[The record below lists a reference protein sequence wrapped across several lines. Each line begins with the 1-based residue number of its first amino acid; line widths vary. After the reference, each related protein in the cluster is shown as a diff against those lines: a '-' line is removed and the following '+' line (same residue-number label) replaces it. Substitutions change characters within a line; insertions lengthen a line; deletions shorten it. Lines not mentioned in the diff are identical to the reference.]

1 MFLKLFYKYF
11 IFCLSLFFCIRSFS
25 QTLPVG
31 TPLLEEV
38 WRRKQLK
45 GERDINT
52 SFTVRPLYSGTYLQ
66 FDSLYDPSNYLS
78 DTSTKLITD
87 TKNKSLI
94 RFLPLIFK
102 QQYNTH
108 HPYGWNDGPMIQAR
122 GYQTLISMGLYARFG
137 ILNIQ
142 IQPEL
147 VYAQNKNFDI
157 FPSSHTDSIW
167 RVYYNTVLNVTD
179 VPEKYGNGSYT
190 KLFPGQS
197 SVRINFSKLSLGIS
211 TENLW
216 WGPGIRNTLI
226 MSNNA
231 PGFPHVSFN
240 TTSPIHS
247 FIGSFEGQIISGFL
261 KNSGILPPD
270 TSRTFNGQQLYKPKE
285 TDKRYLNGMVIT
297 WQPKWTKGLHLGFT
311 RMFYLYKSDIE
322 SSLDGYLPVIGS
334 FFKGNT
340 SNEDDK
346 MRDQLLSVFFRL
358 ILPKDH
364 AEVYL
369 EFGRNDHAQNLN
381 DLLQEPEHS
390 RAYIFGGKKI
400 FTINKRTD
408 LELMA
413 EFSNLQLPSTMLVR
427 EQNSWYVHHQV
438 RHGYTHLGQ
447 VMGAG
452 IGPGSNS
459 QTFALNWIKGIK
471 RTGVMFERVVLN
483 NDFYFA
489 AFAPSHNYKNHWVDL
504 SINLS
509 KNFFYKRLVFDT
521 NIGLIK
527 SLNYHWVNV
536 NPDSGN
542 DVKTNVIN
550 VCANISLL
558 YQF

>member
-1 MFLKLFYKYF
+1 
-11 IFCLSLFFCIRSFS
+11 
-25 QTLPVG
+25 
-31 TPLLEEV
+31 LEE
-38 WRRKQLK
+38 
-45 GERDINT
+45 
-52 SFTVRPLYSGTYLQ
+52 
-66 FDSLYDPSNYLS
+66 
-78 DTSTKLITD
+78 
-87 TKNKSLI
+87 
-94 RFLPLIFK
+94 
-102 QQYNTH
+102 
-108 HPYGWNDGPMIQAR
+108 
-122 GYQTLISMGLYARFG
+122 
-137 ILNIQ
+137 
-142 IQPEL
+142 
-147 VYAQNKNFDI
+147 
-157 FPSSHTDSIW
+157 
-167 RVYYNTVLNVTD
+167 
-179 VPEKYGNGSYT
+179 
-190 KLFPGQS
+190 
-197 SVRINFSKLSLGIS
+197 
-211 TENLW
+211 
-216 WGPGIRNTLI
+216 
-226 MSNNA
+226 
-231 PGFPHVSFN
+231 
-240 TTSPIHS
+240 
-247 FIGSFEGQIISGFL
+247 
-261 KNSGILPPD
+261 
-270 TSRTFNGQQLYKPKE
+270 
-285 TDKRYLNGMVIT
+285 
-297 WQPKWTKGLHLGFT
+297 
-311 RMFYLYKSDIE
+311 
-322 SSLDGYLPVIGS
+322 
-334 FFKGNT
+334 
-340 SNEDDK
+340 
-346 MRDQLLSVFFRL
+346 
-358 ILPKDH
+358 
-364 AEVYL
+364 
-369 EFGRNDHAQNLN
+369 
-381 DLLQEPEHS
+381 
-390 RAYIFGGKKI
+390 KKI